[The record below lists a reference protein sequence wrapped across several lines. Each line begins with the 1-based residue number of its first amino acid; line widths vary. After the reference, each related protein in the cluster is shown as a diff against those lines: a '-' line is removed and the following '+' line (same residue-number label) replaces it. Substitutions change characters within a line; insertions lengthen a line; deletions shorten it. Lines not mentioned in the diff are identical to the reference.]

1 MKRIQNRMAESRFAF
16 PVAMAYAIAVW
27 LAAGV
32 AENGNWLQL
41 LLFVLSTL
49 MMVALNNSNAL
60 IRIYSRMVSCSF
72 IVMTCAQTFLFS
84 SLRSAGVGLAF
95 ILFYLSLLR
104 SYQDKRAPGIV
115 FYSFACLGIASV
127 FFVQIL
133 YFVPVLW
140 ILMSTNLMAM
150 THRMFWASILGII
163 LPYWFAAGYYAYTGT
178 LGDLADHFAQ
188 LWQFEPLLQY
198 AAADIHTITT
208 FGIISLLS
216 VIGIIHYMRKSY
228 LDKIRTR
235 MIFEMFITI
244 DILAYIFVILQPQ
257 HFECLMPVITVNTS
271 CLFAHFIALTKTRTT
286 NIFFILAC
294 IMMVALTIFN
304 IAL

>member
-1 MKRIQNRMAESRFAF
+1 MAESRFAF
-16 PVAMAYAIAVW
+16 PVTMAYALAIW
-27 LAAGV
+27 LASGV
-32 AENGNWLQL
+32 AAEGNWIQL
-41 LLFVLSTL
+41 VLFALSTL
-49 MMVALNNSNAL
+49 MMVTLNNSNAL

-95 ILFYLSLLR
+95 ILFYLSLMR
-104 SYQDKRAPGIV
+104 SYQDKKAPGIV

-140 ILMSTNLMAM
+140 ILMGTNLMSM
-150 THRMFWASILGII
+150 THRMFWASVLGIVM
-163 LPYWFAAGYYAYTGT
+163 PYWFAAGYCAYAGT

-188 LWQFEPLLQY
+188 LAQFEQLFQY
-198 AAADIHTITT
+198 DSLDIHKIVT
-208 FGIISLLS
+208 FGIISLFSL
-216 VIGIIHYMRKSY
+216 VGIVHYMRKSY

-235 MIFEMFITI
+235 MIFEMFITV
-244 DILAYIFVILQPQ
+244 DIMAYVFIILQPQ
-257 HFECLMPVITVNTS
+257 HYDCLMPVITVNTS

-294 IMMVALTIFN
+294 IVMVALTIFN

>member
-16 PVAMAYAIAVW
+16 PVTMAYALAIW
-27 LAAGV
+27 LASGV
-32 AENGNWLQL
+32 AAEGNWIQL
-41 LLFVLSTL
+41 VLFALSTL
-49 MMVALNNSNAL
+49 MMVTLNNSNAL

-95 ILFYLSLLR
+95 ILFYLSLMR
-104 SYQDKRAPGIV
+104 SYQDKKAPGIV

-140 ILMSTNLMAM
+140 ILMGTNLMSM
-150 THRMFWASILGII
+150 THRMFWASVLGIVM
-163 LPYWFAAGYYAYTGT
+163 PYWFAAGYCAYAGT

-188 LWQFEPLLQY
+188 LAQFEQLFQY
-198 AAADIHTITT
+198 DSLDIHKIVT
-208 FGIISLLS
+208 FGIISLFSL
-216 VIGIIHYMRKSY
+216 VGIVHYMRKSY

-235 MIFEMFITI
+235 MIFEMFITV
-244 DILAYIFVILQPQ
+244 DIMAYVFIILQPQ
-257 HFECLMPVITVNTS
+257 HYDCLMPVITVNTS

-294 IMMVALTIFN
+294 IVMVALTIFN

>member
-1 MKRIQNRMAESRFAF
+1 MAESRFAF
-16 PVAMAYAIAVW
+16 PVVMTYAIAVW

-198 AAADIHTITT
+198 DAVDIHTITT

>member
-16 PVAMAYAIAVW
+16 PITMAYGLAVW
-27 LAAGV
+27 MAAGV
-32 AENGNWLQL
+32 AENGNWIQL
-41 LLFVLSTL
+41 LMFVVSTL
-49 MMVALNNSNAL
+49 LMVALNNGNAL

-72 IVMTCAQTFLFS
+72 IVMTCAETFLFS
-84 SLRSAGVGLAF
+84 SLESAGVGLAF

-104 SYQDKRAPGIV
+104 SYQDKRASGIV

-140 ILMSTNLMAM
+140 ILMATNLMAM
-150 THRMFWASILGII
+150 THRMFWASVLGLV

-178 LGDLADHFAQ
+178 LGDMADHFTL

-198 AAADIHTITT
+198 GALDIHKIAT
-208 FGIISLLS
+208 FGIISLFSL
-216 VIGIIHYMRKSY
+216 VGIVHYMRKSY

-244 DILAYIFVILQPQ
+244 DILAYLFIVLQPQ
-257 HFECLMPVITVNTS
+257 HFDCLMPVITVNTS
-271 CLFAHFIALTKTRTT
+271 CLFAHFVALTKTRAT

-294 IMMVALTIFN
+294 IVMVALTIYN

>member
-16 PVAMAYAIAVW
+16 PVTMAYALAIW
-27 LAAGV
+27 LASGV
-32 AENGNWLQL
+32 AAEGNWIQL
-41 LLFVLSTL
+41 ALFALSTL
-49 MMVALNNSNAL
+49 MMVTLNNSNAL

-95 ILFYLSLLR
+95 ILFYLSLMR
-104 SYQDKRAPGIV
+104 SYQDKKAPGIV

-140 ILMSTNLMAM
+140 ILMGTNLMSM
-150 THRMFWASILGII
+150 THRMFWASVLGIVM
-163 LPYWFAAGYYAYTGT
+163 PYWFAAGYCAYAGT

-188 LWQFEPLLQY
+188 LAQFEQLFQY
-198 AAADIHTITT
+198 DSLDIHKIVT
-208 FGIISLLS
+208 FGIISLFSL
-216 VIGIIHYMRKSY
+216 VGIVHYMRKSY

-235 MIFEMFITI
+235 MIFEMFITV
-244 DILAYIFVILQPQ
+244 DIMAYVFIILQPQ
-257 HFECLMPVITVNTS
+257 HYDCLMPVITVNTS

-294 IMMVALTIFN
+294 IVMVALTIFN

>member
-16 PVAMAYAIAVW
+16 PVAMAYALAIW
-27 LAAGV
+27 IAAGV
-32 AENGNWLQL
+32 AESGNWIQL
-41 LLFVLSTL
+41 LLFILSTL
-49 MMVALNNSNAL
+49 LMVALNNGNAL

-84 SLRSAGVGLAF
+84 SLESAGVGLAF

-115 FYSFACLGIASV
+115 FYSFACLGIAST
-127 FFVQIL
+127 FFAQIL
-133 YFVPVLW
+133 YFVPVMW
-140 ILMSTNLMAM
+140 ILMATNLMAM
-150 THRMFWASILGII
+150 THKMFWASVLGIVM
-163 LPYWFAAGYYAYTGT
+163 PYWFAAGYYAYTGT

-198 AAADIHTITT
+198 GGLDIHKIVT
-208 FGIISLLS
+208 FGVISLFS
-216 VIGIIHYMRKSY
+216 IVGIVHYMRKSY

-244 DILAYIFVILQPQ
+244 DILAYLFIVLQPQ
-257 HFECLMPVITVNTS
+257 HFDSLMPVITVNTS
-271 CLFAHFIALTKTRTT
+271 CLFAHFVALTKTRAT

-294 IMMVALTIFN
+294 IVMVALTIFN